1 MMLTIRTA
9 FSCAALALTA
19 HVAGQ
24 SIDTVL
30 VTELGRY
37 QHPYVQFPDSF
48 SAPVL
53 SSRIDRLA
61 RPYVYLACSD
71 SGLFVWDITVP
82 TAPVVI
88 KRMPTSLFG
97 DLSVTNIEQD
107 GTLLYLA
114 LGALEN
120 SEPGI
125 AVLDVTDA
133 TEPMVL
139 DHYAHAAF
147 SHGGAIVKVK
157 DGFAYVGAMSDGL
170 LVVDVSDPQDVQF
183 HSTYLPDPSWPGIA
197 SYAPNARGM
206 AIVDTLLYI
215 AFDAGGLRVL
225 SIADPSAPYQIAQY
239 LNPQHPL
246 LTNPAYNNIVVKDD
260 RLFVAIDYCGLEVLD
275 ITDPAMPQQVE
286 WLNPWS
292 CFGLNWFGSDGHA
305 NELVLARND
314 SLLLMSAGDSE
325 VLVYDVTDSDDP
337 LLMGG
342 HIVPNDTAA
351 AWGVDAFGD
360 LIVAGYINN
369 HGLPFQPF
377 DSKFG
382 GAVLF
387 NMQVDF
393 TTSVGNETMEQ
404 APFVI
409 WPQPADN
416 VLNVRWADALDAPIT
431 AELFDMQGRS
441 VTMSQLRSADAWSLD
456 IASLP
461 SGIYMMRLGSSSAVR
476 TMPVIIAR

>member
-1 MMLTIRTA
+1 MKLTIRST
-9 FSCAALALTA
+9 FSCGALALA
-19 HVAGQ
+19 GHVVGQ

-53 SSRIDRLA
+53 SSRIDRLG

-82 TAPVVI
+82 TAPVVA
-88 KRMPTSLFG
+88 KRLPTSLFAN
-97 DLSVTNIEQD
+97 LSVTSLEQE
-107 GTLLYLA
+107 GSLLYLA
-114 LGALEN
+114 LGALD
-120 SEPGI
+120 SGTPGL
-125 AVLDVTDA
+125 AVLDVSDA
-133 TEPMVL
+133 ADPVLL
-139 DHYAHAAF
+139 DHYAHTPF
-147 SHGGAIVKVK
+147 SHGAAIVKVHG
-157 DGFAYVGAMSDGL
+157 GFAYVGAMADGL
-170 LVVDVSDPQDVQF
+170 LVLDVSDPEDLQF

-206 AIVDTLLYI
+206 AIVDTLLYV

-225 SIADPSAPYQIAQY
+225 SIADPSAPYQVAQY

-246 LTNPAYNNIVVKDD
+246 LTNPAYNNIAVKDD
-260 RLFVAIDYCGLEVLD
+260 RLFVAIDYCGLEVVD
-275 ITDPAMPQQVE
+275 ITDPAAPQQVE

-305 NELVLARND
+305 NEVVLARND

-325 VLVYDVTDSDDP
+325 VLVYDVTNSDDP
-337 LLMGG
+337 VIKGG

-351 AWGVDAFGD
+351 AWGVDAYGD

-382 GAVLF
+382 GALLF
-387 NMQVDF
+387 SMQVDF
-393 TTSVGNETMEQ
+393 TTSVANGAMEH
-404 APFVI
+404 APFLI
-409 WPQPADN
+409 WPQPADD
-416 VLNVRWADALDAPIT
+416 VLNVRWDDARDAAT
-431 AELFDMQGRS
+431 MVELFDTHGRS
-441 VTMSQLRSADAWSLD
+441 VNMSARRSADVWAFD
-456 IASLP
+456 MASLP
-461 SGIYMMRLGSSSAVR
+461 SGIYVMRLGSSSVIR
-476 TMPVIIAR
+476 TFPVIVAH

>member
-1 MMLTIRTA
+1 MAWAAVAHSTA
-9 FSCAALALTA
+9 
-19 HVAGQ
+19 Q

-37 QHPYVQFPDSF
+37 HHPYVQFPDSF

-53 SSRIDRLA
+53 SSRIDRLG

-97 DLSVTNIEQD
+97 DLSVTSLEQE
-107 GTLLYLA
+107 GSLLYLA
-114 LGALEN
+114 LGALD
-120 SEPGI
+120 SGTPGL
-125 AVLDVTDA
+125 AVLDVSDA
-133 TEPMVL
+133 ADPIPL
-139 DHYAHAAF
+139 DHYAHTPF
-147 SHGGAIVKVK
+147 SHGAAIVKVR
-157 DGFAYVGAMSDGL
+157 DGFAYVGAMADGL
-170 LVVDVSDPQDVQF
+170 MVVDANDPQDLQF

-197 SYAPNARGM
+197 TYAPNARGM
-206 AIVDTLLYI
+206 AIVDTLLYL

-246 LTNPAYNNIVVKDD
+246 LTNPAYNNVVVKDD

-275 ITDPAMPQQVE
+275 ITDPAVPQQVD

-305 NELVLARND
+305 NEVVLARND

-325 VLVYDVTDSDDP
+325 VLVYDVTDSDAP
-337 LLMGG
+337 ALRGG

-387 NMQVDF
+387 SMQVDF
-393 TTSVGNETMEQ
+393 TTSVANATLEQ

-409 WPQPADN
+409 WPQPADDI
-416 VLNVRWADALDAPIT
+416 LNVRWAGALETPT
-431 AELFDMQGRS
+431 TVELIDMHSRTVNMSARQSGDGWSFDM
-441 VTMSQLRSADAWSLD
+441 
-456 IASLP
+456 ASLP
-461 SGIYMMRLGSSSAVR
+461 NGIYVMRLGSSSVIR
-476 TMPVIIAR
+476 TFPVIVAH